1 MGLFNHENLQV
12 SCYKDKK
19 TCRFIKGFRKLI
31 CSISESKRILKGR
44 LIKFIMIKI
53 KAIERKAGFGKTSK
67 TLWYP
72 AIHLHSDVKFEEFI
86 ELVSDETTVSSADIK
101 AVFDRAAKVLIRL
114 LQDGKSIDCGDMG
127 TYRPSITA
135 KAGSGVDSADKVTVE
150 LVDKA
155 KVIYTPRMK
164 VKTAL
169 KGVRMERAERVLD
182 VPYASSIK
190 PNENN
195 SGGSSSSDNNEHTGL

>member
-1 MGLFNHENLQV
+1 MRKFRYLRGAIKQQSNRDSKVFNNQ
-12 SCYKDKK
+12 
-19 TCRFIKGFRKLI
+19 
-31 CSISESKRILKGR
+31 

-135 KAGSGVDSADKVTVE
+135 KAGSRVCPSVSA
-150 LVDKA
+150 
-155 KVIYTPRMK
+155 
-164 VKTAL
+164 
-169 KGVRMERAERVLD
+169 
-182 VPYASSIK
+182 
-190 PNENN
+190 
-195 SGGSSSSDNNEHTGL
+195 

>member
-1 MGLFNHENLQV
+1 MRKSHYLRGAIKQQSNRDSKVFNNQ
-12 SCYKDKK
+12 
-19 TCRFIKGFRKLI
+19 
-31 CSISESKRILKGR
+31 

-150 LVDKA
+150 LTPYDLSRARIVFRA
-155 KVIYTPRMK
+155 K
-164 VKTAL
+164 
-169 KGVRMERAERVLD
+169 
-182 VPYASSIK
+182 
-190 PNENN
+190 
-195 SGGSSSSDNNEHTGL
+195 

>member
-1 MGLFNHENLQV
+1 
-12 SCYKDKK
+12 
-19 TCRFIKGFRKLI
+19 
-31 CSISESKRILKGR
+31 
-44 LIKFIMIKI
+44 MIKI

-182 VPYASSIK
+182 VPYASSVK
-190 PNENN
+190 PNRTTAVDLRPRTTTDTPACKQ
-195 SGGSSSSDNNEHTGL
+195 SI